1 MKRKLI
7 IVAISCQL
15 LAFWAA
21 GANAQEG
28 IGIQTYAATKK
39 PFGENPFA
47 PGLGF
52 GEVVQKVINRLC
64 EERSDEAIPRNQTGC
79 KGLLLPTPSGSQR
92 QVLFRQSRWV
102 VSLNGYIASPPVI
115 VTFSNGSTGDF
126 YNRDHAIPLEY
137 GASVAYRLSD
147 LNPTPY
153 VFVGYSRFP
162 PGGMSRSIDLVHVGV
177 GLAPF
182 KEQFEFELYPELSVI
197 FPLNSHLIVSQGG
210 NMTYDYPAY
219 VPVMVRATFK
229 FYIDPAPFPAWHGVQ
244 HDTTSS
250 KGDGKQASKK
260 TE

>member
-1 MKRKLI
+1 MW
-7 IVAISCQL
+7 L

-52 GEVVQKVINRLC
+52 GVKV
-64 EERSDEAIPRNQTGC
+64 S
-79 KGLLLPTPSGSQR
+79 
-92 QVLFRQSRWV
+92 SRWV